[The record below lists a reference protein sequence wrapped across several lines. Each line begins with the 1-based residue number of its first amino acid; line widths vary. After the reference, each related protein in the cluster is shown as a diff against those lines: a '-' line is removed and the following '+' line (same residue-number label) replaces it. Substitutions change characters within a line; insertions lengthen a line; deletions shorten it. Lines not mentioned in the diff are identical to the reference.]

1 VSKYVEQ
8 GSLKK
13 LVNAIEPLIWGPFVT
28 GNFLTPLC
36 FPAIVLVLGIAGPLG
51 WLPADALS
59 YERAHALA
67 TNPICVIGILALIPL
82 ALLAGSHH
90 LRFGIIDL
98 GSAENDGP
106 VALLLYGLW
115 QLGALA
121 TAIAILRIFLAG
133 P

>member
-1 VSKYVEQ
+1 MEHGPAKRF
-8 GSLKK
+8 
-13 LVNAIEPLIWGPFVT
+13 VNAIEPLIWGPFVT
-28 GNFLTPLC
+28 GNFLTPLV
-36 FPAIVLVLGIAGPLG
+36 FPAIVLMLGIAWPLG

-67 TNPICVIGILALIPL
+67 TNPITVLGILVVMPL

-98 GSAENDGP
+98 GSAEHDGP

-115 QLGALA
+115 QLGAVA
-121 TAIAILRIFLAG
+121 TAVALLRLFSS
-133 P
+133 

>member
-1 VSKYVEQ
+1 MEHGPAKRF
-8 GSLKK
+8 
-13 LVNAIEPLIWGPFVT
+13 VNAIEPLIWGPFVT
-28 GNFLTPLC
+28 GNFLTPLV
-36 FPAIVLVLGIAGPLG
+36 FPAIVLMLGIAWPLG

-67 TNPICVIGILALIPL
+67 TNPIAVLGILVVMPL

-98 GSAENDGP
+98 GSAEHDGP

-115 QLGALA
+115 QLGAVA
-121 TAIAILRIFLAG
+121 TAVALPRLFSN
-133 P
+133 